1 MNIHKFNI
9 KPKDKQHKTIKWI
22 IPDDIRQY
30 VKKVNSSTWEIYSHE
45 DILLKPKEV
54 KFLMLGIGFMMSE
67 GVVLTS
73 LANSLSK
80 KRCSIQNEV
89 NLEDTVNIIAVITNN
104 SKETVKIQ
112 ENDLLFLVCYKKIMM
127 VFKKMTEMKEKIYP
141 ELPTIREQPT
151 APNVVNGG
159 SDDRGHSYRLK
170 IIREVQ
176 NFLEEE
182 IKKRDAFSK
191 KYFRKAKVVNIVD
204 NGLIVITIGAEGTG
218 AVLLSTGVG
227 VPFALA
233 LGISGV
239 VTGAISLIGNIF
251 SKKATTKV
259 EKHLKI
265 KTLAM
270 AKLDT
275 IASHVSKAMMDDFIN
290 DEEFMLIM
298 EEMEK
303 YKALKEEIRNN
314 TKKKLKTE
322 EEESLIER
330 GRQEA
335 RESFRRL
342 VEKNKTI

>member
-1 MNIHKFNI
+1 
-9 KPKDKQHKTIKWI
+9 
-22 IPDDIRQY
+22 
-30 VKKVNSSTWEIYSHE
+30 
-45 DILLKPKEV
+45 
-54 KFLMLGIGFMMSE
+54 
-67 GVVLTS
+67 
-73 LANSLSK
+73 
-80 KRCSIQNEV
+80 
-89 NLEDTVNIIAVITNN
+89 
-104 SKETVKIQ
+104 
-112 ENDLLFLVCYKKIMM
+112 
-127 VFKKMTEMKEKIYP
+127 MTEMKEKIYP
-141 ELPTIREQPT
+141 TLPTIREQPT

-176 NFLEEE
+176 EFLEEE

-191 KYFRKAKVVNIVD
+191 KYFRIAKVVNMVD
-204 NGLIVITIGAEGTG
+204 NGLITITIGAEGTS
-218 AVLLSTGVG
+218 AVLLATGVG
-227 VPFALA
+227 APFALA

-251 SKKATTKV
+251 SKKATTKA

-275 IASHVSKAMMDDFIN
+275 IASHVSKAMMDDFIS
-290 DEEFMLIM
+290 DEEFKLIM

-303 YKALKEEIRNN
+303 YKAMKEEIRNN

>member
-1 MNIHKFNI
+1 
-9 KPKDKQHKTIKWI
+9 
-22 IPDDIRQY
+22 
-30 VKKVNSSTWEIYSHE
+30 
-45 DILLKPKEV
+45 
-54 KFLMLGIGFMMSE
+54 
-67 GVVLTS
+67 
-73 LANSLSK
+73 
-80 KRCSIQNEV
+80 
-89 NLEDTVNIIAVITNN
+89 
-104 SKETVKIQ
+104 
-112 ENDLLFLVCYKKIMM
+112 
-127 VFKKMTEMKEKIYP
+127 MTEMKQKIYP
-141 ELPTIREQPT
+141 TLPTIREQPS

-176 NFLEEE
+176 EFLEEE
-182 IKKRDAFSK
+182 IKNRDAFNK
-191 KYFRKAKVVNIVD
+191 KYFRIAKVVNMVD
-204 NGLIVITIGAEGTG
+204 NALITITIGAEGTS

-227 VPFALA
+227 APFALA
-233 LGISGV
+233 LVISGV
-239 VTGAISLIGNIF
+239 VTGAVSLIGNIF
-251 SKKATTKV
+251 SKKATTKA

-265 KTLAM
+265 KTLAT

-275 IASHVSKAMMDDFIN
+275 IASHVSKAMMDDFIS
-290 DEEFMLIM
+290 DEEFKLIM

-322 EEESLIER
+322 EEESLIEK

>member
-1 MNIHKFNI
+1 
-9 KPKDKQHKTIKWI
+9 
-22 IPDDIRQY
+22 
-30 VKKVNSSTWEIYSHE
+30 
-45 DILLKPKEV
+45 
-54 KFLMLGIGFMMSE
+54 
-67 GVVLTS
+67 
-73 LANSLSK
+73 
-80 KRCSIQNEV
+80 
-89 NLEDTVNIIAVITNN
+89 
-104 SKETVKIQ
+104 
-112 ENDLLFLVCYKKIMM
+112 
-127 VFKKMTEMKEKIYP
+127 MKEKIYP
-141 ELPTIREQPT
+141 TLSTIREQPT

-176 NFLEEE
+176 EYLEEE
-182 IKKRDAFSK
+182 IKKREAFSK
-191 KYFRKAKVVNIVD
+191 KYFRIAKVVNMID
-204 NGLIVITIGAEGTG
+204 NTLITITIGAEGTS

-227 VPFALA
+227 APFALA

-251 SKKATTKV
+251 SKKATTKA

-275 IASHVSKAMMDDFIN
+275 IVSHVSKAMMDDFIS
-290 DEEFMLIM
+290 DEEFKLIM
-298 EEMEK
+298 EEMNK
-303 YKALKEEIRNN
+303 YKALKEEVRNN

>member
-1 MNIHKFNI
+1 
-9 KPKDKQHKTIKWI
+9 
-22 IPDDIRQY
+22 
-30 VKKVNSSTWEIYSHE
+30 
-45 DILLKPKEV
+45 
-54 KFLMLGIGFMMSE
+54 
-67 GVVLTS
+67 
-73 LANSLSK
+73 
-80 KRCSIQNEV
+80 
-89 NLEDTVNIIAVITNN
+89 
-104 SKETVKIQ
+104 
-112 ENDLLFLVCYKKIMM
+112 
-127 VFKKMTEMKEKIYP
+127 MTEMKEKIYP
-141 ELPTIREQPT
+141 TLPTIREQPT

-176 NFLEEE
+176 EFLEEE

-191 KYFRKAKVVNIVD
+191 KYFRIAKVVNMVD
-204 NGLIVITIGAEGTG
+204 NGLITITIGAEGTG
-218 AVLLSTGVG
+218 AVLLATGVG
-227 VPFALA
+227 APFAVA

-251 SKKATTKV
+251 SKKATTKA

-290 DEEFMLIM
+290 DEEFKLIM

-303 YKALKEEIRNN
+303 YKTLKEDIRNN

-342 VEKNKTI
+342 VEKNKN

>member
-1 MNIHKFNI
+1 
-9 KPKDKQHKTIKWI
+9 
-22 IPDDIRQY
+22 
-30 VKKVNSSTWEIYSHE
+30 
-45 DILLKPKEV
+45 
-54 KFLMLGIGFMMSE
+54 
-67 GVVLTS
+67 
-73 LANSLSK
+73 
-80 KRCSIQNEV
+80 
-89 NLEDTVNIIAVITNN
+89 
-104 SKETVKIQ
+104 
-112 ENDLLFLVCYKKIMM
+112 
-127 VFKKMTEMKEKIYP
+127 MTEMKDKIYP
-141 ELPTIREQPT
+141 TLPTIREQPT
-151 APNVVNGG
+151 APNVVNSG

-176 NFLEEE
+176 EFLEEE
-182 IKKRDAFSK
+182 IKNRESFSK
-191 KYFRKAKVVNIVD
+191 KYFRIAKVVNIID
-204 NGLIVITIGAEGTG
+204 NTLITITIGAEGTS

-227 VPFALA
+227 APFALA

-251 SKKATTKV
+251 SKKATTKA

-275 IASHVSKAMMDDFIN
+275 IASHVSKAMMDDFIS
-290 DEEFMLIM
+290 DEEFKLIM
-298 EEMEK
+298 DEMNK
-303 YKALKEEIRNN
+303 YKTLKEEVRNN

-322 EEESLIER
+322 EEESLIEK